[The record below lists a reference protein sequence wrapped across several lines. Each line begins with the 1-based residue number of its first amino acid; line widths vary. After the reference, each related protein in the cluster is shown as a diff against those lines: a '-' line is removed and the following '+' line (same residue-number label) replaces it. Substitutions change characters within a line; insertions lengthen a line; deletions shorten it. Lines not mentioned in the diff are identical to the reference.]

1 MIAPNGKQSNLTDS
15 QYKLVRTPAF
25 KEWFGDWEFNP
36 SEASKVVDEN
46 GEPLVVYHGTTSIFN
61 EFKVGRTNGLFFTNK
76 KESANRFSSGD
87 LKRVGD
93 SPRILECF
101 LKINKLYNKN
111 TNDEILVNNYYQ
123 DFFEKRPYI
132 KKQSQK
138 NILKDKFNKFFMD
151 LVSFGIINDE
161 PKLFLLKYNYNGIV
175 INSDNNA
182 KSYITFNSNQIKLAD
197 GSNTTFDSNN
207 NDIRFDGGGLI
218 KKEKQEIIL
227 NKNKVFGDG
236 LPTYKLSADGN
247 WVMKLDSRT
256 NKYKSYQNFD
266 FFYDNILEKERLQYA
281 RENAKNVFEFLD
293 NNGAELLNKSIDGAS
308 RYYLY
313 KNNYIRVS
321 NHWNQSEYKDKETGI
336 NKYKFIENN
345 FYSYKKDGW
354 KEMISEIES
363 LNDNDIRYKKG
374 GLIAPNGKQ
383 SNLTDS
389 QYKLVRTPAF
399 KEWFGDWEFN
409 PSEASKVVDSNGE
422 PLIVYHGTDAIFNE
436 FKKQKKGWETFW
448 FTPNFDT
455 AKMYSLDNFKKETD
469 KNNSRVLQCFLNVR
483 NPNNKYPFDIIKY
496 DGFIDYKTYM
506 DYDIWKQIK
515 TIQVIQVVSS
525 NQIKLADGSNT
536 TFDSNNNDIRY
547 KKGGLI
553 APNGKP
559 TLLKNVKVGQKFY
572 MLNKNGTPKFNG
584 NITFEMTSN
593 NGKVFEYFRIE
604 NNRVYVGSSLYEQYV
619 VIIDSNEFNK
629 GGQINEYAQQL
640 IDIISMNPQLEKYEK
655 YKVILKNKFGIN
667 FDDFYKDD
675 YYIENANLL
684 EIKVKDDFINYDKY
698 IEYSKKIFRLR
709 GLINDYYSQNI
720 EGVISIEKAIEIGKK
735 LKFIVKQREYD
746 GGSGNYAEHSID
758 TITIPNKVDINSF
771 IHEIGHHY
779 DHFESKEYNGLAK
792 TSTYAS
798 SLYEIG
804 KSDEV
809 FAENFKNYFI
819 APNWLKEKLPM
830 VYNELDKN
838 INDIYKKEIY
848 KLIDSSKE
856 KYEQGGNVNEL
867 VEDVSTEYLNSIRN
881 QDKSRWNYDLEKSIE
896 KQGILEPVTIGYWSE
911 YDKVTLVDG
920 HHRLDTAIDLDIKSI
935 PTIIQLYYNNPTGLH
950 KLYQA
955 PKYNPNAKKPS
966 DLGIF
971 KKGGM
976 TNKGYVSYKDK
987 YNRKY
992 AYSKGESHD
1001 LKEIAKDTGVSMKG
1015 LQQIYNK
1022 GIGAYRTNPSS
1033 VRPNVKSKEQW
1044 AMARVYSSV
1053 MGGKASKIDSNEL
1066 KMEKGGILQDKNSI
1080 RKYAENLL
1088 KDFDYKFIGFSESN
1102 YGQSMYFDV
1111 DGIKCRFSNH
1121 SVTNRDRMINEIL
1134 FDINNVNSENTKFG
1148 NNQSLLQLRYRLGDT
1163 SIKYGKITYL
1173 GRSGKYYDAFGYTD
1187 SNEIKMEQGG
1197 NINIK
1202 YNNMSK
1208 HKDGLFVGKSHKE
1221 GGIPMIVKSTGQK
1234 IEVEGGESIT
1244 NKTSMA
1250 DDKIRTLTG
1259 TNCEIISQINT
1270 QNGNGVA
1277 MDCDSVVGKKYKYK
1291 AGGSIQ
1297 KMTSAQGKME
1307 KHTQRV
1313 LALRKNKA
1321 EQESKVENNSEDL
1334 IDKRIVG
1341 LKIALKFASNEEKK
1355 LIQKRIKAF
1364 EIAKKIL
1371 IPNTKTLEDLLEEDM
1386 DLQSEIDIEKR
1397 KPKNEQSELT
1407 RLRLERGVILKKID
1421 EIEKLNTNNVSDIK
1435 TMELYVSP
1443 MRERNLDKYGE
1454 DTNQCISCG
1463 KLMKDSDRKYVCMG
1477 TDWEAYNTNESE
1489 ERDGIDYFVGTD
1501 TEIQGFFPIGNDCAK
1516 KMKGFTFERD
1526 NKFNN
1531 DEIDNLELL
1540 KSKIR
1545 NISKK
1550 MQYDGESGYGGYVIY
1565 LDKDKDKIEINT
1577 YTNLS
1582 PYSAQASD
1590 EVKVLFN
1597 APNKT
1602 MIIFSTNVSERFED
1616 NNSFEKYGGIKY
1628 IYEPLT
1634 NKIASEILEKI
1645 KEFTFERENKF
1656 NTGGRVYNFSDYS
1669 NDALSDMIIN
1679 LSRYENNEEYIEI
1692 VKDELK
1698 KRKRKN
1704 IGINKKMATGGSISD
1719 INKII
1724 TQVLQAISENKKIII
1739 GRLIFTSYF
1748 NNSSKKMQY
1757 RMNDDYRVDK
1767 WEEYKNEK
1775 EYTKA
1780 VMQRVNYYIKKGY
1793 PQLIEIN

>member
-25 KEWFGDWEFNP
+25 KEWFGDWEN
-36 SEASKVVDEN
+36 
-46 GEPLVVYHGTTSIFN
+46 
-61 EFKVGRTNGLFFTNK
+61 
-76 KESANRFSSGD
+76 
-87 LKRVGD
+87 
-93 SPRILECF
+93 
-101 LKINKLYNKN
+101 
-111 TNDEILVNNYYQ
+111 
-123 DFFEKRPYI
+123 
-132 KKQSQK
+132 
-138 NILKDKFNKFFMD
+138 
-151 LVSFGIINDE
+151 
-161 PKLFLLKYNYNGIV
+161 
-175 INSDNNA
+175 
-182 KSYITFNSNQIKLAD
+182 
-197 GSNTTFDSNN
+197 
-207 NDIRFDGGGLI
+207 
-218 KKEKQEIIL
+218 
-227 NKNKVFGDG
+227 
-236 LPTYKLSADGN
+236 
-247 WVMKLDSRT
+247 
-256 NKYKSYQNFD
+256 
-266 FFYDNILEKERLQYA
+266 
-281 RENAKNVFEFLD
+281 
-293 NNGAELLNKSIDGAS
+293 
-308 RYYLY
+308 
-313 KNNYIRVS
+313 
-321 NHWNQSEYKDKETGI
+321 
-336 NKYKFIENN
+336 
-345 FYSYKKDGW
+345 
-354 KEMISEIES
+354 
-363 LNDNDIRYKKG
+363 
-374 GLIAPNGKQ
+374 
-383 SNLTDS
+383 
-389 QYKLVRTPAF
+389 
-399 KEWFGDWEFN
+399 N

-536 TFDSNNNDIRY
+536 TFDSNNNDIRFD
-547 KKGGLI
+547 G
-553 APNGKP
+553 
-559 TLLKNVKVGQKFY
+559 
-572 MLNKNGTPKFNG
+572 
-584 NITFEMTSN
+584 
-593 NGKVFEYFRIE
+593 
-604 NNRVYVGSSLYEQYV
+604 
-619 VIIDSNEFNK
+619 
-629 GGQINEYAQQL
+629 GGQVDEYAQQL
-640 IDIISMNPQLEKYEK
+640 IDIISMNPQLEKYQK
-655 YKVILKNKFGIN
+655 YKVILKDKFGIN

-838 INDIYKKEIY
+838 INDVYKKEIY
-848 KLIDSSKE
+848 KLIYSSKE
-856 KYEQGGNVNEL
+856 KYKQGGNVNEL

-971 KKGGM
+971 KKGGLIAPNGKQSNLTESQYKLVRTPAFKNWFGDWENNPSQASKVVDENGEPLVLYHGTTSIFNEFKVGRTNGLFFTNKKESANRFSSGDLKRVGDSPRILECFLKINKLYDKNTNDEILVNNYYQDFFEKRPYIKKQSQKNILKDKFNKFFMDLVSFGIINDEPKLFLLKYNYNGIVINSDNNAKSYITFNSNQIKLADGTNTTFNSNNNDIRFDGGGITQSKDLSKIYNFKNIYKGAEFYSYSDDSEKQEKADRWFELFIKNQKEEIITPEEFKEFISLSNELSLEDLGENNNDIRYKKGGM

-987 YNRKY
+987 YNTKY
-992 AYSKGESHD
+992 GYSKNESHD
-1001 LKEIAKDTGVSMKG
+1001 LKEISKDTGVSMKG

-1022 GIGAYRTNPSS
+1022 GIGAYKTNPSS

-1221 GGIPMIVKSTGQK
+1221 GGIPMVVKSTGQK

-1321 EQESKVENNSEDL
+1321 EQESKVENNLEDL

-1364 EIAKKIL
+1364 EIAKKML

-1407 RLRLERGVILKKID
+1407 RLGLERGVILKKID
-1421 EIEKLNTNNVSDIK
+1421 EIEKLNTNNVLDIK
-1435 TMELYVSP
+1435 SMELYVSP

-1526 NKFNN
+1526 
-1531 DEIDNLELL
+1531 
-1540 KSKIR
+1540 
-1545 NISKK
+1545 
-1550 MQYDGESGYGGYVIY
+1550 
-1565 LDKDKDKIEINT
+1565 
-1577 YTNLS
+1577 
-1582 PYSAQASD
+1582 
-1590 EVKVLFN
+1590 
-1597 APNKT
+1597 
-1602 MIIFSTNVSERFED
+1602 
-1616 NNSFEKYGGIKY
+1616 
-1628 IYEPLT
+1628 
-1634 NKIASEILEKI
+1634 
-1645 KEFTFERENKF
+1645 NKF

>member
-1 MIAPNGKQSNLTDS
+1 MIELS
-15 QYKLVRTPAF
+15 
-25 KEWFGDWEFNP
+25 
-36 SEASKVVDEN
+36 
-46 GEPLVVYHGTTSIFN
+46 
-61 EFKVGRTNGLFFTNK
+61 
-76 KESANRFSSGD
+76 
-87 LKRVGD
+87 
-93 SPRILECF
+93 
-101 LKINKLYNKN
+101 
-111 TNDEILVNNYYQ
+111 
-123 DFFEKRPYI
+123 
-132 KKQSQK
+132 
-138 NILKDKFNKFFMD
+138 
-151 LVSFGIINDE
+151 
-161 PKLFLLKYNYNGIV
+161 
-175 INSDNNA
+175 
-182 KSYITFNSNQIKLAD
+182 
-197 GSNTTFDSNN
+197 
-207 NDIRFDGGGLI
+207 

-227 NKNKVFGDG
+227 IQNKVFGDG
-236 LPTYKLSADGN
+236 LATYKLSADGN

-266 FFYDNILEKERLQYA
+266 LFYDNILEKERLQYA

-374 GLIAPNGKQ
+374 GLIAPNGK
-383 SNLTDS
+383 
-389 QYKLVRTPAF
+389 
-399 KEWFGDWEFN
+399 
-409 PSEASKVVDSNGE
+409 
-422 PLIVYHGTDAIFNE
+422 
-436 FKKQKKGWETFW
+436 
-448 FTPNFDT
+448 
-455 AKMYSLDNFKKETD
+455 
-469 KNNSRVLQCFLNVR
+469 
-483 NPNNKYPFDIIKY
+483 
-496 DGFIDYKTYM
+496 
-506 DYDIWKQIK
+506 
-515 TIQVIQVVSS
+515 
-525 NQIKLADGSNT
+525 
-536 TFDSNNNDIRY
+536 
-547 KKGGLI
+547 
-553 APNGKP
+553 P

-629 GGQINEYAQQL
+629 GGQIDEYAQQL
-640 IDIISMNPQLEKYEK
+640 IDIISMNPKLEKYEK
-655 YKVILKNKFGIN
+655 YKVILKDKFGIN

-838 INDIYKKEIY
+838 INDVYKKLIY

-856 KYEQGGNVNEL
+856 KYEQGGQVDEL

-881 QDKSRWNYDLEKSIE
+881 QDNSRWNYDLEKSIE

-992 AYSKGESHD
+992 GYSKGESHD
-1001 LKEIAKDTGVSMKG
+1001 LKEIAKDTGVSIKG

-1066 KMEKGGILQDKNSI
+1066 KMEKGGIVYNELNKI
-1080 RKYAENLL
+1080 KEAY
-1088 KDFDYKFIGFSESN
+1088 DFGSEYFDGKI
-1102 YGQSMYFDV
+1102 YGQEYTIRMN
-1111 DGIKCRFSNH
+1111 KNHPRNSNRNDDQSIH
-1121 SVTNRDRMINEIL
+1121 NLSLVNVQYPSAIIFRENNNGKLQYQYDKIFYWEDAQEKIEEFFYEINE
-1134 FDINNVNSENTKFG
+1134 
-1148 NNQSLLQLRYRLGDT
+1148 
-1163 SIKYGKITYL
+1163 
-1173 GRSGKYYDAFGYTD
+1173 RSDEYAK
-1187 SNEIKMEQGG
+1187 GG
-1197 NINIK
+1197 NIKFKN
-1202 YNNMSK
+1202 NNMSK

-1221 GGIPMIVKSTGQK
+1221 GGIPMVVKSTGQK

-1291 AGGSIQ
+1291 TGGGVVDYQIYMYSDEASPTNKFYEIQ
-1297 KMTSAQGKME
+1297 DFKFATLDEAK
-1307 KHTQRV
+1307 KY
-1313 LALRKNKA
+1313 AK
-1321 EQESKVENNSEDL
+1321 SKGYPINIVEMYYGSDFKKGGQVSLFDGQEDL
-1334 IDKRIVG
+1334 IDKRISG
-1341 LKIALKFASNEEKK
+1341 FKIALKFASNEEKK

-1364 EIAKKIL
+1364 EIAKKML
-1371 IPNTKTLEDLLEEDM
+1371 IPNTKTLEDLLEEDR

-1407 RLRLERGVILKKID
+1407 RLGLERGVILKKID

-1435 TMELYVSP
+1435 SMELYVSP

-1526 NKFNN
+1526 NKFNT

-1550 MQYDGESGYGGYVIY
+1550 MEYDGESGYGGYVVY
-1565 LDKDKDKIEINT
+1565 LDKDKDKIKIST

-1590 EVKVLFN
+1590 EVKVSFN

-1679 LSRYENNEEYIEI
+1679 LSRYENNQEYIKI

-1704 IGINKKMATGGSISD
+1704 IGNNQKMATGGSISD